1 MFPSVFLNWMLF
13 KRVSRPSFLGQHTL
27 PSTAANM
34 PQPVNDQCE
43 IKRQIMD
50 ATGNDYHLDVA
61 YKQIHMGG

>member
-1 MFPSVFLNWMLF
+1 MFLKLDIIKKGITPAVF
-13 KRVSRPSFLGQHTL
+13 RATRPPL
-27 PSTAANM
+27 PHAAANM